1 MTLSLMEF
9 LSETQAEPMIW
20 DYVSASR
27 LNLWMKCPLAFRRR
41 YIDGEITPPTPSL
54 FVGKCVHEVLDAI
67 YRCAMVDAY
76 MTPHDVP
83 AFVEQ
88 AWERIMEA
96 EQCYF
101 DDTDHETK
109 CRNQVNDL
117 VTAYISEVSIAEEK
131 PLLVERKF
139 ETGLYDPATGDD
151 IGIPLVGVIDLVLEG
166 EYGPII
172 VDFKT
177 AASASH
183 CDLQHELQL
192 TAYAYLV
199 RAFYGYDESELQ
211 VRQLV
216 KTKSPKIVT
225 HRFPPRSDEHFER
238 FFNIVREYLE
248 ALDRG
253 VFNYRPSWNCSMC
266 EHSGFC
272 TNNFSRKGEL
282 CENYF

>member
-9 LSETQAEPMIW
+9 LDETQAELMIW

-27 LNLWMKCPLAFRRR
+27 LNLWMKCPLAFRRK
-41 YIDGEITPPTPSL
+41 YIDGFESLPSPSL
-54 FVGKCVHEVLDAI
+54 VVGKVTHDVLDAI
-67 YRCAMVDAY
+67 YRCAMVGAY
-76 MTPHDVP
+76 ITSSDVP
-83 AFVEQ
+83 GFVQ
-88 AWERIMEA
+88 DAWGRTMVSDS
-96 EQCYF
+96 CVF
-101 DDTDHETK
+101 DDAAHEEK
-109 CRNQVNDL
+109 CRSQVNDL
-117 VTAYISEVSIAEEK
+117 VTMYLAETNIAGEK

-139 ETGLYDPATGDD
+139 ETGLYDPITGED

-166 EYGPII
+166 EDGPII

-216 KTKSPKIVT
+216 KTKTPKIVT
-225 HRFPPRSDEHFER
+225 HRFPPRSDEHFVR
-238 FFNIVREYLE
+238 FFEIVREYLD

-266 EHSGFC
+266 EHSGYC
-272 TNNFSRKGEL
+272 V
-282 CENYF
+282 